1 MYSPIALLV
10 SAERAADELAYTHE
24 QNKKT
29 EVILYLLN
37 DSCTFPIWQTY
48 FIHIWTFLNDLKTF
62 LKQKKPTFVNTI

>member
-37 DSCTFPIWQTY
+37 DSCTFPI
-48 FIHIWTFLNDLKTF
+48 
-62 LKQKKPTFVNTI
+62 